1 MVNEI
6 VHDMEYLKVR
16 EQTMRNTN
24 ESTNDRVKYFAIL
37 TSISAWQLQLIAG
50 MVLLGLSGWQI
61 VYLRTYF
68 KRKGM
73 LE

>member
-1 MVNEI
+1 
-6 VHDMEYLKVR
+6 MEYLKVR

-37 TSISAWQLQLIAG
+37 TSISAWQFPLIAG